1 MRRFAAILL
10 IFIYLSVIIAQGD
23 VDIPVTSGGT
33 KTSSSGGGSRS
44 PDIENFIRQAESWK
58 ANYPDRFDYLKKLF
72 YKEPFNTETYKI
84 PAVLIYYLGNTT
96 VNRTDEL
103 KINAYV
109 INNNPIEIRRAL
121 YLTFEEQDPG
131 SGSFKQVNPAPQIIQ
146 TNEYREKSNDTT
158 WTLPDL
164 TSFQALKSAGQVRLR
179 IKVTDGQ
186 YDWYSS
192 NTTASAPHF
201 YGDLV
206 LNVKNNPP
214 TLKNISL
221 TGPNPARYNDPL
233 EYVSRADDPNG
244 DMVNVTLH
252 VLDVKGNERRNV
264 SQDVKAGDQV
274 IFKASQYGLFGESD
288 AGKNFTYYYTYG
300 DGINITNTSIFD
312 GPHLRTSP
320 KLWVENPKLVPE
332 DENYYWWQ
340 KYNFGVDISNQ
351 DPGDYNVT
359 VTLYVDTP
367 SHPWLKVE
375 TKDVKVSKSP
385 QTVLFDAHPFD
396 VTDTNQSFAYKFKF
410 SEFEQHGNDFIEAS
424 GAKINSKVVPYAIYD
439 PIMVFNLAMMLSLIV
454 GGSLLIERK
463 LKRGIEAQE
472 NASGRSKSK
481 KMQMAGRSGNGI
493 ASRITSLFRRN

>member
-1 MRRFAAILL
+1 MRRFVAVLL
-10 IFIYLSVIIAQGD
+10 ILICLSVTIAQAD
-23 VDIPVTSGGT
+23 VDIPVTSGGARV
-33 KTSSSGGGSRS
+33 SSSGGGSKS
-44 PDIENFIRQAESWK
+44 PDIENFIRQVESWK
-58 ANYPDRFDYLKKLF
+58 TNYPDRYDYLKKLL
-72 YKEPFNTETYKI
+72 YKEPFNTETYQI

-131 SGSFKQVNPAPQIIQ
+131 SGSFKQVNPSPQIIQ

-158 WTLPDL
+158 WTLQDL
-164 TSFQALKSAGQVRLR
+164 TSFQGLKSVGQVRLR

-192 NTTASAPHF
+192 NTTTSVPHF

-221 TGPNPARYNDPL
+221 IGPNPARYNDPL

-244 DMVNVTLH
+244 DIVNVTLH
-252 VLDVKGNERRNV
+252 ILDGKGDERRNV
-264 SQDVKAGDQV
+264 SQEVKAGDQV
-274 IFKASQYGLFGESD
+274 SFKASQYGFFGDGD

-300 DGINITNTSIFD
+300 DGINTTNTSIFD
-312 GPHLRTSP
+312 GPHLKTSP
-320 KLWVENPKLVPE
+320 KLWVDNPKMVPE

-340 KYNFGVDISNQ
+340 KYNFGVDIANQ
-351 DPGDYNVT
+351 DPGEYNVT

-367 SHPWLKVE
+367 SHPWSKVE
-375 TKDVKVSKSP
+375 TKAVKVSKTP

-396 VTDTNQSFAYKFKF
+396 VSDTNQSFNYMFKF

-424 GAKINSKVVPYAIYD
+424 GAKINPKVVPYAMYNPLMI
-439 PIMVFNLAMMLSLIV
+439 FNLATMLILIV

-472 NASGRSKSK
+472 NASHRSNGK
-481 KMQMAGRSGNGI
+481 KAQNMGIPGDSI
-493 ASRITSLFRRN
+493 ASKISNLFRRS

>member
-1 MRRFAAILL
+1 MRGFVAILL
-10 IFIYLSVIIAQGD
+10 ILIYLSVIIAQGD
-23 VDIPVTSGGT
+23 VDIPVTSGGARV
-33 KTSSSGGGSRS
+33 SDSGGGSRS
-44 PDIENFIRQAESWK
+44 PDIDNFIRQVESWK
-58 ANYPDRFDYLKKLF
+58 TNYPDRFDYLKKLL

-109 INNNPIEIRRAL
+109 INNNPIEIRRTL

-131 SGSFKQVNPAPQIIQ
+131 SESFKQVNPSPQIIQ
-146 TNEYREKSNDTT
+146 TNEYREKLNDTT

-164 TSFQALKSAGQVRLR
+164 TSFQGLKSVGQVRLR
-179 IKVTDGQ
+179 IKVTDGH

-192 NTTASAPHF
+192 NTTTSVPHF

-233 EYVSRADDPNG
+233 EYVARANG
-244 DMVNVTLH
+244 TKGDIVNVTLH
-252 VLDVKGNERRNV
+252 VLDEKGNERTNV
-264 SQDVKAGDQV
+264 SQEVKVGDQV
-274 IFKASQYGLFGESD
+274 NFKASQYGFFGESD

-320 KLWVENPKLVPE
+320 KLWVENPKMVPE

-340 KYNFGVDISNQ
+340 KYNFGVDIANQ
-351 DPGDYNVT
+351 DPGEYNVT
-359 VTLYVDTP
+359 VTLYVDTA
-367 SHPWLKVE
+367 SHPWLEEE
-375 TKDVKVSKSP
+375 TKTVKISKTP
-385 QTVLFDAHPFD
+385 QTVFFDAHPFD
-396 VTDTNQSFAYKFKF
+396 VTDTNQSFTYKYKF
-410 SEFEQHGNDFIEAS
+410 SEIDQHGNDFIEAS
-424 GAKINSKVVPYAIYD
+424 GAKINSKVVPYAIYN
-439 PIMVFNLAMMLSLIV
+439 PIMVFNLAMMLILIV
-454 GGSLLIERK
+454 SGSLLIERK

-472 NASGRSKSK
+472 NASGKSK
-481 KMQMAGRSGNGI
+481 NKKVQIAGRSGNGI
-493 ASRITSLFRRN
+493 ASKISSWFRRS

>member
-1 MRRFAAILL
+1 MKGFVAVLL
-10 IFIYLSVIIAQGD
+10 ILIYISVIVAQGD
-23 VDIPVTSGGT
+23 VDIPVTSGGARV
-33 KTSSSGGGSRS
+33 SSSGGGSRS
-44 PDIENFIRQAESWK
+44 PDIENFIRQVESWK
-58 ANYPDRFDYLKKLF
+58 TNYPDRFDYLKKLL
-72 YKEPFNTETYKI
+72 YKEPFTTEMYQI

-131 SGSFKQVNPAPQIIQ
+131 SGSFKQVNPSPQIIQ
-146 TNEYREKSNDTT
+146 TNGYREKFNDTT

-164 TSFQALKSAGQVRLR
+164 TSFQGLKSVGQVKLR

-192 NTTASAPHF
+192 NTTSNAPHF

-221 TGPNPARYNDPL
+221 IGPNPARYNDPL
-233 EYVSRADDPNG
+233 EYVAIANDPNG

-252 VLDVKGNERRNV
+252 VIDEKGKERKNV
-264 SQDVKAGDQV
+264 NQEVRAGDQV
-274 IFKASQYGLFGESD
+274 FFKASQYGLFGEGD

-312 GPHLRTSP
+312 GPHLKTSP
-320 KLWVENPKLVPE
+320 KLWVENPKVAPE

-340 KYNFGVDISNQ
+340 KYNFGVDIANQ
-351 DPGDYNVT
+351 NPGEYNVS

-375 TKDVKVSKSP
+375 TKTVKVSKAT
-385 QTVLFDAHPFD
+385 QTVSFDTLPFD
-396 VTDTNQSFAYKFKF
+396 VSDTNQSFTYMFKF

-424 GAKINSKVVPYAIYD
+424 GAKINPKVVPYEIYN
-439 PIMVFNLAMMLSLIV
+439 PLMVFNLASMLILIV
-454 GGSLLIERK
+454 AGSLFIERR

-472 NASGRSKSK
+472 NASGKSK
-481 KMQMAGRSGNGI
+481 GKKAQNLGRSSKGY
-493 ASRITSLFRRN
+493 ASKISSLFRRS